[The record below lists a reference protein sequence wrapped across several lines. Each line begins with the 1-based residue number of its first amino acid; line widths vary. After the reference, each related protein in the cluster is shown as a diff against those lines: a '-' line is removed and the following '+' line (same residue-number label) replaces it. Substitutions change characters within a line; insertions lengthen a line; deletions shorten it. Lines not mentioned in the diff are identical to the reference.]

1 MDASPDVPLHRVLK
15 ELNWSGALRGVPKD
29 GDVKSNTDPL
39 TGLKSYSLR
48 AQPRAGHICG
58 VSFFAPS
65 SELSERTHQ
74 YMGKSV
80 FGCGVTSSLVS
91 LPPNLRFVNDIH
103 LMLPLDGDNL
113 QTISC
118 GEHWVLYTTA
128 DMPVEE
134 FHEYYTDL
142 MKASI
147 PCNIVGGAEPFNATN
162 ATTFLEE
169 LGVDM
174 DLMPG
179 DRHSYISVMA
189 LDELVANTDNDN
201 VRLFASLFSLH
212 VRAMNMN
219 FDDIL
224 KCGPIANMVSTA
236 LDVWTARD
244 PYVVG
249 PAQEA
254 QHLLAGV
261 LGFQPKGIV
270 YKPFW
275 AVHPFTFLDG
285 HYNDE
290 LYDDAV
296 RTNAQAFV
304 GDESLKSKV
313 RALALKMF
321 ADLETSTLLAPCKE
335 GMVEHKG
342 VTFKVACGIR
352 NMSQRMTEMTYNDC
366 TL

>member
-1 MDASPDVPLHRVLK
+1 MDTSPNVPPHSFLK

-29 GDVKSNTDPL
+29 GDVKSNSDTL

-58 VSFFAPS
+58 LSFFAPS
-65 SELSERTHQ
+65 PELSERTHQ
-74 YMGKSV
+74 YLGKNV
-80 FGCGVTSSLVS
+80 FGCGMTSSSVS
-91 LPPNLRFVNDIH
+91 LPPNLRLLNDIH
-103 LMLPLDGDNL
+103 LLLPLDGDNL
-113 QTISC
+113 QTINC

-128 DMPVEE
+128 DMPVDE
-134 FHEYYTDL
+134 FHAYCTDL

-147 PCNIVGGAEPFNATN
+147 PCNMVGGAEPFNAS
-162 ATTFLEE
+162 TFLEE

-201 VRLFASLFSLH
+201 VRLLASLFSLH
-212 VRAMNMN
+212 VRATNMN

-244 PYVVG
+244 PFIVG

-275 AVHPFTFLDG
+275 LQSALGAFTGHPRSR
-285 HYNDE
+285 
-290 LYDDAV
+290 
-296 RTNAQAFV
+296 RT
-304 GDESLKSKV
+304 
-313 RALALKMF
+313 
-321 ADLETSTLLAPCKE
+321 
-335 GMVEHKG
+335 
-342 VTFKVACGIR
+342 
-352 NMSQRMTEMTYNDC
+352 MSS
-366 TL
+366 

>member
-1 MDASPDVPLHRVLK
+1 MDASPDVPLHRVPK

-65 SELSERTHQ
+65 PELSERTHQ

-80 FGCGVTSSLVS
+80 F
-91 LPPNLRFVNDIH
+91 
-103 LMLPLDGDNL
+103 
-113 QTISC
+113 SC

-128 DMPVEE
+128 DMPMEE
-134 FHEYYTDL
+134 FHVYYTDL

-147 PCNIVGGAEPFNATN
+147 PCNIVGGATN

-261 LGFQPKGIV
+261 LGVQPKGIV

-275 AVHPFTFLDG
+275 VSSDMPI
-285 HYNDE
+285 NQN
-290 LYDDAV
+290 V
-296 RTNAQAFV
+296 CN
-304 GDESLKSKV
+304 
-313 RALALKMF
+313 
-321 ADLETSTLLAPCKE
+321 
-335 GMVEHKG
+335 
-342 VTFKVACGIR
+342 I
-352 NMSQRMTEMTYNDC
+352 
-366 TL
+366 

>member
-1 MDASPDVPLHRVLK
+1 MDASPNVPPHSFLK

-29 GDVKSNTDPL
+29 GDVKSNSDTL

-48 AQPRAGHICG
+48 AHPRAGHICG
-58 VSFFAPS
+58 LSFFAPS
-65 SELSERTHQ
+65 PELSERTHQ
-74 YMGKSV
+74 YLGKNV
-80 FGCGVTSSLVS
+80 FGCGMASSSVS
-91 LPPNLRFVNDIH
+91 LPPNLRLLNDIH
-103 LMLPLDGDNL
+103 LLLPLDGDNL
-113 QTISC
+113 QTINC

-128 DMPVEE
+128 DMPVDE
-134 FHEYYTDL
+134 FHAYCTDL

-147 PCNIVGGAEPFNATN
+147 PCNMDGGAEPFN

-212 VRAMNMN
+212 ERATNMN

-244 PYVVG
+244 PFIVG

-275 AVHPFTFLDG
+275 PCSINLVAVGSRRVHWPSQEQADDVVMTVPCGLDQRFDQVLG
-285 HYNDE
+285 VLGVRISVYRQIDRLSFRPNDANPVFSSRG
-290 LYDDAV
+290 LISQ
-296 RTNAQAFV
+296 N
-304 GDESLKSKV
+304 
-313 RALALKMF
+313 
-321 ADLETSTLLAPCKE
+321 TST
-335 GMVEHKG
+335 
-342 VTFKVACGIR
+342 
-352 NMSQRMTEMTYNDC
+352 
-366 TL
+366 TLVLNHLIH